1 MAERGEGPASVAE
14 APARRDGPL
23 YLDHFG
29 LREAPFSIT
38 PDTDFVFSSAG
49 HQEALNTLLV
59 ALSSGEGF
67 VKITGD
73 VGTGKTLLCRRL
85 LATLD
90 PQRFVSAYLPNP
102 ALAPRTLLLALA
114 EELGIPVAEALQAD
128 EYHLL
133 KALRQA
139 LLDVARD
146 GRSTVVCLD
155 EAQAM
160 PLESLETLRL
170 VSNLETEKRKL
181 LHLVMFGQ
189 PELDERLAEPG
200 IRQLKQRISFH
211 YRLAGL
217 SRQELANYVAHRLR
231 IAGQRDRG
239 AAVFT
244 RRAVTGLHRAS
255 GGVPRL
261 ANILAHKALLAAFGE
276 GSDTVGW
283 RHIRRAARDT
293 EGARSLFWW

>member
-1 MAERGEGPASVAE
+1 MWRS
-14 APARRDGPL
+14 GPL
-23 YLDHFG
+23 YLGHFG

-38 PDTDFVFSSAG
+38 PDTEFAFSSAG

-90 PQRFVSAYLPNP
+90 RQRFVTAYLPNP
-102 ALAPRTLLLALA
+102 ALQPRTLLLALA
-114 EELGIPVAEALQAD
+114 EELGLEPGEAAQAD

-133 KALRQA
+133 KFLRQA
-139 LLDVARD
+139 LLGVARE
-146 GRSTVVCLD
+146 GRTTVVCLD

-160 PLESLETLRL
+160 PLESLEALRL

-189 PELDERLAEPG
+189 PELDVRLSEPG

-217 SRQELANYVAHRLR
+217 SRPELTNYLAHRLR
-231 IAGQRDRG
+231 IAGQRERG
-239 AAVFT
+239 SAVFSP
-244 RRAVTGLHRAS
+244 RAIAGLHKAS

-261 ANILAHKALLAAFGE
+261 VNILAHKSLLAAFGE
-276 GSDTVGW
+276 GRDSVEW
-283 RHIRRAARDT
+283 RHVRRAARDT
-293 EGARSLFWW
+293 EGARRLAWW